1 MLTWFSFMIIIIV
14 IVIVISKDGVFVRY
28 SVFLDD
34 TVQSFY

>member
-1 MLTWFSFMIIIIV
+1 MLTWFSFMIII